1 MRGVGSVRIMIDGT
15 ALAPKGKTLQA
26 VCAAERYAPMDKNM
40 DRRHSCRRPRPCADR
55 RSCRVC
61 DAPLSWQHIVLPCR
75 DLRQTQ
81 RRHPD
86 PLRIHDAALAT
97 KNATVYELSI
107 YMLRMCDNDTF
118 G

>member
-1 MRGVGSVRIMIDGT
+1 MSASSPMRGSPLVQGLR
-15 ALAPKGKTLQA
+15 LYLL
-26 VCAAERYAPMDKNM
+26 N
-40 DRRHSCRRPRPCADR
+40 
-55 RSCRVC
+55 
-61 DAPLSWQHIVLPCR
+61 APLSWQHIVLPCR

-86 PLRIHDAALAT
+86 PRRIHDAALAT
-97 KNATVYELSI
+97 KNATVYELSV